1 MMKIF
6 DDLQNGLGLFNEYK
20 GFSDI
25 ENSISAYEEKIP
37 QDICTVP
44 SCRESNHHLSRLCEK
59 HMTQFISLETKPE
72 KITALQATFAEVN
85 AIGCAFED
93 EIYLARATRGGG
105 DDDLSYS
112 MFEDDLFATSA
123 NNSRGEAQQYDR
135 GDPGQ
140 SSVDHTNHL
149 GGILDGLL
157 GQVRQEYEDEEL
169 DEASVNVA
177 NIT

>member
-1 MMKIF
+1 
-6 DDLQNGLGLFNEYK
+6 
-20 GFSDI
+20 
-25 ENSISAYEEKIP
+25 
-37 QDICTVP
+37 
-44 SCRESNHHLSRLCEK
+44 
-59 HMTQFISLETKPE
+59 MTQFITLETKPE

-93 EIYLARATRGGG
+93 EIYLARAARDGG
-105 DDDLSYS
+105 DDDDLSHYIL
-112 MFEDDLFATSA
+112 EDDLFA
-123 NNSRGEAQQYDR
+123 NNSGDEAQQYDR

>member
-6 DDLQNGLGLFNEYK
+6 DDLQVGLGLFNEYK

-25 ENSISAYEEKIP
+25 ENSISAYEHNIP

-44 SCRESNHHLSRLCEK
+44 SCREYNHHLSRLCKK
-59 HMTQFISLETKPE
+59 HMTQFITLETKPE

-93 EIYLARATRGGG
+93 EIYLARAARDGG
-105 DDDLSYS
+105 DDDDLSHS
-112 MFEDDLFATSA
+112 FILEEDLFATIA
-123 NNSRGEAQQYDR
+123 NNSGDEAQQYDR

-140 SSVDHTNHL
+140 SPVDHTNHL
-149 GGILDGLL
+149 GEILDGLL
-157 GQVRQEYEDEEL
+157 GQVRQEYEDEE
-169 DEASVNVA
+169 
-177 NIT
+177 